1 MKRHSHPFSIPEHGS
16 KTGSNSNFEGARRGR
31 ENISKKRKSMYTKEK
46 GEKMGRQIKKGRGA
60 QVEGI
65 SPGEY
70 RRKSKDK
77 NIVAP

>member
-1 MKRHSHPFSIPEHGS
+1 
-16 KTGSNSNFEGARRGR
+16 
-31 ENISKKRKSMYTKEK
+31 MYTKEK
-46 GEKMGRQIKKGRGA
+46 GEKMGRQIKKRGREKKKRQIKGR

>member
-1 MKRHSHPFSIPEHGS
+1 
-16 KTGSNSNFEGARRGR
+16 
-31 ENISKKRKSMYTKEK
+31 MYTKEK
-46 GEKMGRQIKKGRGA
+46 GEKMGRQIKKKGRGA